1 VRNLKKREGAVLA
14 LTLVVMVFGIA
25 FAGAAFYLVENM
37 FSTTMNVVRDM
48 RLNNIAE
55 GGIEIGKEWLESF
68 IESENRL
75 PRLAGDIEGKIDV
88 PDELE
93 NLRVKHFPL
102 APASADSAVE
112 LEVEIYDLKYGINA
126 IDTGE
131 LTPGKIF
138 PPQLNENMIEYI
150 GSRHLFSSYSASNR
164 SEGSAGAGFGTDNY
178 GAYLVRSRAVFGTRE
193 KVLSEAVLRKL
204 RE

>member
-55 GGIEIGKEWLESF
+55 SGIEIGKEWLESF

-164 SEGSAGAGFGTDNY
+164 SEGSTGAGFGTDNY

>member
-164 SEGSAGAGFGTDNY
+164 SEGSTGAGFGTDNY

>member
-1 VRNLKKREGAVLA
+1 MKNLKKREGAVLA

-37 FSTTMNVVRDM
+37 FSTTMNVIHDV

-55 GGIEIGKEWLESF
+55 GGIEIGKEWLETF

-75 PRLAGDIEGKIDV
+75 PRFAGDIEGQINV

-93 NLRVKHFPL
+93 SLRIKHFPL
-102 APASADSAVE
+102 APASADSDVE
-112 LEVEIYDLKYGINA
+112 IEVEIYDLKYGINA
-126 IDTGE
+126 IDTGD
-131 LTPGKIF
+131 LTPGNIF
-138 PPQLNENMIEYI
+138 PPQLNESMIEYI
-150 GSRHLFSSYSASNR
+150 GSRHLFSSYAASNR
-164 SEGSAGAGFGTDNY
+164 SEGTTGAGFGTDNY

-193 KVLSEAVLRKL
+193 KVLGEAVLRKL
-204 RE
+204 RD

>member
-1 VRNLKKREGAVLA
+1 MRNLKKREGAVLA

-55 GGIEIGKEWLESF
+55 SGIEIGKEWLESF

-164 SEGSAGAGFGTDNY
+164 SEGSTGAGFGTDNY